1 MKVTIMQWQLT
12 FRIPFANSDA
22 TIVTSVW
29 ATLSPCHLL
38 HMEHILSHFSEESKC
53 SQSDYRH
60 TSLYH
65 AEQTL
70 HFFQKL
76 KFCGNPVSSKS
87 FGAIFSTL
95 FLYFMSLCHTFV
107 ISVNFQI
114 FKLFLYLLWW
124 AMISNFW
131 CHYFHHLRCR
141 KLAHIRQQI

>member
-12 FRIPFANSDA
+12 SRIPFANSDA

-76 KFCGNPVSSKS
+76 KFFVATLYQKS
-87 FGAIFSTL
+87 IRTIFSTEFAPFESL
-95 FLYFMSLCHTFV
+95 FSILVILAVFQTFPLLLLDYV
-107 ISVNFQI
+107 LHWRLRMVNNF
-114 FKLFLYLLWW
+114 
-124 AMISNFW
+124 SNKVF
-131 CHYFHHLRCR
+131 FN
-141 KLAHIRQQI
+141 